1 MGFPLNCI
9 FPLKNYHAEI
19 ELKDEVDILILSAL
33 KMILNL
39 ANDRVND
46 TGVAA
51 ANQRANNDNR
61 T

>member
-39 ANDRVND
+39 ANDRAND

-51 ANQRANNDNR
+51 TNQRANNDNR

>member
-1 MGFPLNCI
+1 MERLSDDVGFPLNCI
-9 FPLKNYHAEI
+9 FPLKNYHAEN

-39 ANDRVND
+39 ASDRAND

-51 ANQRANNDNR
+51 AI
-61 T
+61 

>member
-9 FPLKNYHAEI
+9 FPLKNYHTEI

-46 TGVAA
+46 TDVSA